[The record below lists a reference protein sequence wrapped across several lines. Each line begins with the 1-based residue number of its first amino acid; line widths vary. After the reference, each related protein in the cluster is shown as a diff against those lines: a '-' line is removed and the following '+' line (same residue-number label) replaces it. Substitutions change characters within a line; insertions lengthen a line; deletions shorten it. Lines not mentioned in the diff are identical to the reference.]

1 MLSFHS
7 VDDPSSY
14 VQHHLEHLQ
23 LNLLTMK
30 IGSSGGFWTINLDS
44 MIISILAALVFSL
57 IFFIGA
63 RRVKIATPG
72 KFQCAVEMVL
82 EGVKKMVNET
92 FHGESNLI
100 APLALT
106 IFVWIFLMNL
116 MDLLPVDLVPALL
129 AVLGVG
135 HFRAVATSDP
145 NITFGLSIWV
155 FVLLIYYNFKAKG
168 IIGLG
173 SEILCKPFGK
183 WLFPLNI
190 FFRILEDFVKPISLS
205 LRLFGNMFA
214 GELIFILIGI
224 LPWYLQ
230 WTIGGIWSIFHIL
243 IILLQAFIFM
253 MLTVVYLSMAQ
264 ETH

>member
-1 MLSFHS
+1 MLYFRS

-14 VQHHLEHLQ
+14 VQHHLGHLQ
-23 LNLLTMK
+23 LDVLTMK

-44 MIISILAALVFSL
+44 MIISIIAAV
-57 IFFIGA
+57 IFCTLFVIGA
-63 RRVKIATPG
+63 RHTTKKTPG

-82 EGVKKMVNET
+82 GEVNKMVRET
-92 FHGESNLI
+92 FHGESSLI

-106 IFVWIFLMNL
+106 IFVWVFLMNL
-116 MDLLPVDLVPALL
+116 TDLLPVDLIPAILSS
-129 AVLGVG
+129 LGVH
-135 HFRAVATSDP
+135 HFRIVPTSDP

-155 FVLLIYYNFKAKG
+155 FFLLIFYNLKVKG
-168 IIGLG
+168 VIGL
-173 SEILCKPFGK
+173 SHEILTKPFGK

-190 FFRILEDFVKPISLS
+190 FFRVLEDFVKPISLS

-224 LPWYLQ
+224 LPWYIQ
-230 WTIGGIWSIFHIL
+230 WTIGGIWAIFHIL